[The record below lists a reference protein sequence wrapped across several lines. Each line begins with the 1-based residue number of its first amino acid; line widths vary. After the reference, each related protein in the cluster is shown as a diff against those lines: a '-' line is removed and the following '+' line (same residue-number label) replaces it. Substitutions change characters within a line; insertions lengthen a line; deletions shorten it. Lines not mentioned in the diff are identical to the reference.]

1 DASENYP
8 HIEAGYDEWS
18 NYNYNFD
25 IAPGITQTRTVEF
38 NIEMTSNQ
46 GTWTDVFTIEIHP
59 DNIVYMPEL
68 AYAAHN
74 FDPAG
79 EDDDNLPEG
88 GETIRMP
95 VSLFNSGNQMAT
107 GTEAILS
114 TQDPDITITDNSEN
128 YGEVNINGE
137 EWCDYDYN
145 FDIATGITQERDVE
159 FTLDITSN
167 EGTWTDTFIVT
178 IYPDNASP
186 MPVLE
191 YQAHNFF
198 EAGADDDDLAEG
210 GESIRMPIE
219 LLNSGE
225 ARATVV
231 SAVISTNDPAITLTD
246 ASENYPHIEA
256 GYDEWSNYNYN
267 FDIAPGITQTRTV
280 EFNIEMT

>member
-1 DASENYP
+1 MNIKSLLFTVALFAFLATNGYSDIEKSLDDPPILNHYS
-8 HIEAGYDEWS
+8 HIIDDS
-18 NYNYNFD
+18 N
-25 IAPGITQTRTVEF
+25 G
-38 NIEMTSNQ
+38 SS
-46 GTWTDVFTIEIHP
+46 
-59 DNIVYMPEL
+59 DNDGK
-68 AYAAHN
+68 A
-74 FDPAG
+74 
-79 EDDDNLPEG
+79 EG
-88 GETIRMP
+88 GESINMP
-95 VSLFNSGNQMAT
+95 VNISNSGESVAT
-107 GTEAILS
+107 DVSAILS
-114 TQDPDITITDNSEN
+114 CTHPSITITDANESYPDIPIGAN
-128 YGEVNINGE
+128 RQT
-137 EWCDYDYN
+137 DYDYD
-145 FDIATGITQERDVE
+145 FIVATGILVQFNVT

-280 EFNIEMT
+280 EFNIEMTSNQGTWTDVFTIEIHPDNIVYMPELAYAA